1 MKIPATVFGDCGVVQ
16 LGVLGSDASAIVV
29 GAALSMVERY
39 EASEPLAPVTDRSQ
53 SDLPVEMT
61 T

>member
-1 MKIPATVFGDCGVVQ
+1 MLPGVPVSEGPAT
-16 LGVLGSDASAIVV
+16 VV
-29 GAALSMVERY
+29 GAALAMVERY
-39 EASEPLAPVTDRSQ
+39 EASEPRAPVTDRSQ